1 MRHGFVNRR
10 TLKNTHTLNKCFS
23 FVAVKTVVKKWR
35 NIRDQWLKSN
45 KKMEYLLKYSDGS
58 TRMRPYIYSEQLSFL
73 KKTVE
78 TTEDIPTDCSD
89 IPELLA
95 SPADIIN
102 FTYPTAGPSRRRTR
116 SSTPAAAALHE
127 HEEDEEEE
135 RVRKIARMD
144 LEKQKQYTDTLE
156 DPKVMFF
163 KGILPNMSD
172 FTDDEN
178 LEFQSG
184 VIQLIQQIRRRRYE
198 TTWRSP

>member
-1 MRHGFVNRR
+1 
-10 TLKNTHTLNKCFS
+10 
-23 FVAVKTVVKKWR
+23 
-35 NIRDQWLKSN
+35 
-45 KKMEYLLKYSDGS
+45 
-58 TRMRPYIYSEQLSFL
+58 MRPYIYSEQLSFL

-78 TTEDIPTDCSD
+78 TTEDIPADCSD
-89 IPELLA
+89 MPELLA

-116 SSTPAAAALHE
+116 SSTPAPAVVHE
-127 HEEDEEEE
+127 DEEDEEEE
-135 RVRKIARMD
+135 RARKIARMD
-144 LEKQKQYTDTLE
+144 LEKHKQYTDTVE

-198 TTWRSP
+198 TT

>member
-1 MRHGFVNRR
+1 
-10 TLKNTHTLNKCFS
+10 
-23 FVAVKTVVKKWR
+23 
-35 NIRDQWLKSN
+35 
-45 KKMEYLLKYSDGS
+45 MEYLLKYSDGS

-78 TTEDIPTDCSD
+78 TTEDCSD
-89 IPELLA
+89 MPELLA

-116 SSTPAAAALHE
+116 SSTPAAAAVHE
-127 HEEDEEEE
+127 DEEDEEEE
-135 RVRKIARMD
+135 RVPKIARMD
-144 LEKQKQYTDTLE
+144 LEKQKQYTDTVE